1 MKFVYAQ
8 APLQEAEFVL
18 IGVADESGNK
28 SPRTGSKRGPDAIR
42 KVAYE
47 RCVFKRKGTFSFAQA
62 SPVSIKQKIHDY
74 GNVEKKK
81 LGKVI
86 EVLKG
91 KIPIVLGGDH
101 SITAEVLKQFPDVTV
116 LYFDAHEDIISS
128 LHGYYGSVLTDSE
141 INLGTCFQIGVREK
155 TIEELKHIKKE
166 SLGFISAETCH
177 EKGMDFVWKEIQNK
191 VTGKVYISVDL
202 DVFDPSFAP
211 GVAHPSPGGLDYYDV
226 LFLLKKILKEYYV
239 VGFDIMELTPGYDHD
254 QRTAHLAT
262 KLLLE
267 MIENYT
273 KKD

>member
-62 SPVSIKQKIHDY
+62 SPVVMKQKIHDY

-91 KIPIVLGGDH
+91 KIPLVLGGDH
-101 SITAEVLKQFPDVTV
+101 SITAEIIKQFPDVTV
-116 LYFDAHEDIISS
+116 LYFDAHEDVIAS
-128 LHGYYGSVLTDSE
+128 LQGYYGSVLTDIE
-141 INLGTCFQIGVREK
+141 LNLGRCFQIGVREK
-155 TIEELKHIKKE
+155 AIEELKSIKKE
-166 SLGFISAETCH
+166 SLGIISAEACS
-177 EKGMDFVWKEIQNK
+177 EKGLEFVWEEIRKK
-191 VTGKVYISVDL
+191 VKGKVYISVDL

-211 GVAHPSPGGLDYYDV
+211 GVAHPSPGGLHLSQV
-226 LFLLKKILKEYYV
+226 SFLLKRILKEYDV

>member
-47 RCVFKRKGTFSFAQA
+47 RSVFKKKGTFSFTQA
-62 SPVSIKQKIHDY
+62 SPAPVTQKIHDY

-81 LGKVI
+81 LGKII

-91 KIPIVLGGDH
+91 KVPIILGGDH
-101 SITAEVLKQFPDVTV
+101 TITAEVLKQFPDVTV
-116 LYFDAHEDIISS
+116 LYFDAHADIITS
-128 LHGYYGSVLTDSE
+128 LHSYYGSVLTDTE
-141 INLGTCFQIGVREK
+141 ICLGKCIQIGVREK
-155 TIEELKHIKKE
+155 AIPELKFIKKDLLLE
-166 SLGFISAETCH
+166 ISAEAIQ
-177 EKGMDFVWKEIQNK
+177 EKGISEIWKELSLK
-191 VTGKVYISVDL
+191 LDGKVYISLDL
-202 DVFDPSFAP
+202 DVFDPSIAP
-211 GVAHPSPGGLDYYDV
+211 GVAHPCPGGLSYYDV
-226 LFLLKKILKEYYV
+226 VFLLRKILLKYEV

-262 KLLLE
+262 KLLLD
-267 MIENYT
+267 MIEHF
-273 KKD
+273 KKNL